1 MILQRPLTALASFA
15 LLASGLALVP
25 AAASAHTEAD
35 FQVLLAPF
43 ECDTE
48 WVGGTRSGHG
58 QNDWN
63 LDINRTSLV
72 WPDRQHDMGQPLLA
86 QGDGVVAYVGLHA
99 SAGTYLDIDY
109 GDYTVRYVHL
119 VHDSI
124 PVGVNQRGDVVQTG
138 DLIGLIGDTGN
149 ATGHAHLHLEY
160 WDSRE
165 MEVAEGWRLRNA
177 GYPQTEITF
186 NGNVIDPQEIFV
198 STNCGDRPP
207 DTVLETHVE
216 GLTDAETA
224 LGYLIASL
232 ATSTEALDGTTD
244 AASYIDVTTKGTN
257 VFARIPGTDLE
268 AETVMVSTSY
278 SSTAKCGT
286 EAAPI
291 ACPGATEHAT
301 STALVL
307 ELAATLA
314 AAETAPRRT
323 LLFAF
328 WDEYDD
334 VGGAALDWLTAY
346 QNEARTDVIATVDY
360 GVVGANATLGLRRDT
375 TVSLTSS
382 SSWPTLS
389 DRLANQASV
398 LHQFGGGP
406 LSRPVATVFANG
418 PFPTVAFSDI
428 VGPCIATLGDRYAVV
443 DATKLGA
450 QLDEAVAVLSDLG
463 STDTPPTITV
473 ADPDSDLV
481 ADANTF
487 LTLAA
492 SAGHDPAGY
501 IELQAFLDE
510 PPATT
515 DASHHALLAAAV
527 EHFRAVVV
535 AEPCGAHLAPEPFT
549 DMPYGSYATDDV
561 SLLFDLGIT
570 TGTSP
575 TTYSP
580 SNVVTRQQMA
590 AFIARVW
597 RLVHPDAAPVGT
609 HPFTDIDPA
618 SFAAEDI
625 NLIWKLGITLGTGPH
640 TYDPN
645 GLVTRR
651 QMAAFLSRL
660 WLLLHPGVEPGGE
673 HPFIDIDLDD
683 YAEPHIALIYALGI
697 TTGTTATTYSPDDV
711 VTREQMAA
719 FLGRVIRALAPSAS

>member
-1 MILQRPLTALASFA
+1 MILQRPLTALTSFA
-15 LLASGLALVP
+15 VLISGLALVP
-25 AAASAHTEAD
+25 AATSAHTEAD
-35 FQVLLAPF
+35 FQLLLAPF

-48 WVGGTRSGHG
+48 WVGGTRAGHG

-124 PVGVNQRGDVVQTG
+124 PAGVNQRGNVVQTG

-165 MEVAEGWRLRNA
+165 MEIAEGWRLRNA

-186 NGNVIDPQEIFV
+186 NGNVIDPQEVFV
-198 STNCGDRPP
+198 STNCEDRPP
-207 DTVLETHVE
+207 NTVLETHIR
-216 GLTDAETA
+216 GLTDPETA
-224 LGYLIASL
+224 LDYLIAAL

-244 AASYIDVTTKGTN
+244 AASYLDVTANGTN
-257 VFARIPGTDLE
+257 IFARIPGTDLT

-286 EAAPI
+286 QVAPI
-291 ACPGATEHAT
+291 ACPGATEHAA

-307 ELAATLA
+307 ELATTLGA
-314 AAETAPRRT
+314 AQTAPRRT

-334 VGGAALDWLTAY
+334 IGGAALDWLTAY
-346 QNEARTDVIATVDY
+346 QDAARTDVIATVDY
-360 GVVGANATLGLRRDT
+360 GIVGANATLGLRRDT
-375 TVSLTSS
+375 TISLTSGS
-382 SSWPTLS
+382 AWPTLS
-389 DRLANQASV
+389 DRFANQASI
-398 LHQFGGGP
+398 LHQFNMGP
-406 LSRPVATVFANG
+406 LSRPAATVLADG
-418 PFPTVAFSDI
+418 PFPTIAFSDI
-428 VGPCIATLGDRYAVV
+428 LGPCIATLGDRYAVV
-443 DATKLGA
+443 DETKLDA
-450 QLDEAVAVLSDLG
+450 QLDEAVAVLSDLA
-463 STDTPPTITV
+463 STDTLPTITV
-473 ADPDSDLV
+473 ANPDSDLI

-487 LTLAA
+487 LALAA
-492 SAGHDPAGY
+492 SASHDPAGY
-501 IELQAFLDE
+501 IELQAFRDE
-510 PPATT
+510 PPATIDT
-515 DASHHALLAAAV
+515 SHHALLAAAV
-527 EHFRAVVV
+527 DHFRAVVM
-535 AEPCGAHLAPEPFT
+535 AEPCDAHLAPEPFT
-549 DMPYGSYATDDV
+549 DMRDGSYATADV

-580 SNVVTRQQMA
+580 NNVVTREQMA
-590 AFIARVW
+590 SFIARVW
-597 RLVHPDAAPVGT
+597 RLVHPDAAPVDT
-609 HPFTDIDPA
+609 HPFIDINPV

-625 NLIWKLGITLGTGPH
+625 HLIWELGITLGTGPD
-640 TYDPN
+640 TYDPS

-660 WLLLHPGVEPGGE
+660 LLLLHPGVEPGGE
-673 HPFIDIDLDD
+673 HPFTDIDLES

-697 TTGTTATTYSPDDV
+697 TTGTTATTYSPDNV

-719 FLGRVIRALAPSAS
+719 FLGRVIRALTPSTS